1 LFLFVYVFD
10 ILTAALFLHFI
21 YFLFLNFSPSKLYQ
35 LCMLLTL
42 DADDVI
48 FIIILHCDCADCIIM
63 VKMENELLRCHLQVM
78 VKIG

>member
-1 LFLFVYVFD
+1 
-10 ILTAALFLHFI
+10 
-21 YFLFLNFSPSKLYQ
+21 
-35 LCMLLTL
+35 MLLIL